1 MWLDLSP
8 HLSLNE
14 ANGDG
19 WVAEKLLLERL
30 IRAGVKV
37 DPGAEYQSPEP
48 GRFRLMFCVEE
59 NTLREGIKR

>member
-14 ANGDG
+14 ANGDS
-19 WVAEKLLLERL
+19 WAAEKLLLERL